1 MAKLKGIQTNKQILS
16 FYTLVYIPN
25 ATQRSLPLPFQEQNT
40 HTYVYLQE
48 IPEDDTSHRPYPK
61 EPQNRSEGRPVNPQ
75 IRRET
80 TEFIFTFT
88 PAYGSTCMDDH

>member
-16 FYTLVYIPN
+16 FYTLVYSPN

-61 EPQNRSEGRPVNPQ
+61 KPQNRSEGSPLNLFSLLLRHMGAHAWTSIN
-75 IRRET
+75 T
-80 TEFIFTFT
+80 NSHG
-88 PAYGSTCMDDH
+88 Y